1 MKFASTMLVAR
12 IIVALAAITSP
23 AGADDR
29 SLLTSCQALVDRAA
43 QSGQNAAA
51 VDKPGDTELQRC
63 RLIIRE
69 WTLRDSR
76 MTVDE
81 QGRPLR

>member
-1 MKFASTMLVAR
+1 MVVRSLAALIIAASPA
-12 IIVALAAITSP
+12 ALALP
-23 AGADDR
+23 ARADDR